1 MITLRLY
8 REGVERNGG
17 YALSSFA
24 QTTTRPGR
32 QLCLVHRVRA
42 HGAIE
47 AGWRNLIVAPDVP
60 LHAQRARHASAPAT
74 GRAATAAGEGSAAVQ
89 GSGRA
94 AAAGSAGRPADA
106 RSDSAG
112 CGPATFLRWAAA
124 KVADGLERVD
134 IGADLQDG
142 SLGRLHYR
150 ALRRPDGR
158 LPTLRSSWLAS
169 TLPATCQRSI
179 LIIGNSV
186 IWEASPRYCGSS
198 HVKIHTGCN
207 RGVSGFQWDTRD
219 GADVVVAAVA

>member
-1 MITLRLY
+1 MRTGHVP
-8 REGVERNGG
+8 EVGG
-17 YALSSFA
+17 
-24 QTTTRPGR
+24 GK
-32 QLCLVHRVRA
+32 
-42 HGAIE
+42 
-47 AGWRNLIVAPDVP
+47 
-60 LHAQRARHASAPAT
+60 
-74 GRAATAAGEGSAAVQ
+74 
-89 GSGRA
+89 
-94 AAAGSAGRPADA
+94 
-106 RSDSAG
+106 G
-112 CGPATFLRWAAA
+112 CRI
-124 KVADGLERVD
+124 DGLERVD

-169 TLPATCQRSI
+169 TLPATRQRSI